1 MSNSF
6 FDLYIEI
13 NNSSYVFFVS
23 EKNEQNNFKIVYHLP
38 VPLKGIDNNR
48 ISDLKTVFN
57 LIKENIYLIE
67 KKLNYTFKEV
77 ILILDNFKTSFINL
91 TGYKKLNRSQVLREN
106 ITYILNTLKSCVDR
120 EESNKHLIHIFNSK
134 YILDNKKIDN
144 LPIGLFGILFS

>member
-91 TGYKKLNRSQVLREN
+91 TGYKN
-106 ITYILNTLKSCVDR
+106 
-120 EESNKHLIHIFNSK
+120 
-134 YILDNKKIDN
+134 
-144 LPIGLFGILFS
+144 